1 MLSFFKPTGASFKK
15 GPKFREKICQLLNL
29 TDNSQARIFLITHVL
44 TKNSPVFLILQKPT

>member
-1 MLSFFKPTGASFKK
+1 MLSFFKPTSASFKK